1 MPYELEGSLEAA
13 VKALRHNLPHTEIH
27 IDEITDKT
35 KFGPGV
41 KADKII
47 RLTIGEKRIQYY
59 AEIKRN
65 LQRPYVGLL
74 VHYRNLVPAPFLLV
88 AQYVNEALAEDL
100 RRNRIEFIDGAGNAY
115 IDQPPL
121 YVYIKGNKPKDR
133 GREGIRDRAFRGT
146 GLKVVFVF
154 LCDPQMV
161 NQNYRAIAR
170 AAGVA
175 LGNIGSIIDDL
186 TRQGFL
192 LDMGKKGHKLI
203 DKKRL
208 LARFVEDYPNKLR
221 QRLVMGRF
229 QGNLDWRETKALG
242 FGNALW
248 GGEVAAAKMT
258 DYLKPQNLTI
268 YMEPKRLEPFL
279 LKYRLKRD
287 PDGEIEILG
296 IFWGLEGLAVHKG
309 LVHPILA
316 YADLLATADER
327 NIEAAQVIY
336 ERHIAEHIRED

>member
-1 MPYELEGSLEAA
+1 MPYELEGLFDAA
-13 VKALRHNLPHTEIH
+13 VKALRDNLPHAKIDINEIA
-27 IDEITDKT
+27 DEAKL
-35 KFGPGV
+35 GPDAKV
-41 KADKII
+41 DKII
-47 RLTIGEKRIQYY
+47 RLTIGEKRIQYNV
-59 AEIKRN
+59 EVKRN

-74 VHYRNLVPAPFLLV
+74 VHRRNLVPGPFLLV
-88 AQYVNEALAEDL
+88 AHHVNEALAEDL

-121 YVYIKGNKPKDR
+121 YVHVKGNKPKDKR
-133 GREGIRDRAFRGT
+133 RDVAKDRAFRGT

-161 NQNYRAIAR
+161 NKNYRAIAR

-175 LGNIGSIIDDL
+175 LGNIGLIIDDL
-186 TRQGFL
+186 TTQGFL

-208 LARFVEDYPNKLR
+208 LDRFVEDYPKKLR
-221 QRLVMGRF
+221 QRLLLGRF
-229 QGNLDWRETKALG
+229 QGHMDWRKTKALG
-242 FGNALW
+242 FDNALW
-248 GGEVAAAKMT
+248 GGEVAAAEMT

-268 YMEPKRLEPFL
+268 YLEPKLFEQFL
-279 LKYRLKRD
+279 IKYRLKKD
-287 PDGEIEILG
+287 PNGEIEVLG

-309 LVHPILA
+309 LVHPILV
-316 YADLLATADER
+316 YADLMATADER
-327 NIEAAQVIY
+327 NIETAQVIY